1 MYSSGSPES
10 GSTESSGS
18 EDRNELFEK
27 LHRARSQVR
36 SSMTSASIL
45 SSCSNLTHT
54 IGNWALS
61 CKKDG
66 ELIVNNVEGT
76 AQCTSLKED
85 LNGFLFESNRGT
97 KHTFTAE
104 TSLGSDFNNGWPSR
118 KGKKLKTKT
127 EALKQKIQNLAKGR
141 RWPFEVFGL
150 QGLRTGVH

>member
-1 MYSSGSPES
+1 
-10 GSTESSGS
+10 
-18 EDRNELFEK
+18 
-27 LHRARSQVR
+27 
-36 SSMTSASIL
+36 MTSASIL
-45 SSCSNLTHT
+45 SSSSNLTHT

-61 CKKDG
+61 CRKDG

-76 AQCTSLKED
+76 QQCTVLKED

-104 TSLGSDFNNGWPSR
+104 TTLGSDFNNGWPSR

-141 RWPFEVFGL
+141 CYLGIFG
-150 QGLRTGVH
+150 H

>member
-10 GSTESSGS
+10 GSTEASGS

-36 SSMTSASIL
+36 SSTSSASIL
-45 SSCSNLTHT
+45 SFSSNLTHT

-61 CKKDG
+61 CEKDG
-66 ELIVNNVEGT
+66 ELIIANVEGT
-76 AQCTSLKED
+76 AQCTVLKED

-104 TSLGSDFNNGWPSR
+104 TTLGSDFNTGWPSR

-127 EALKQKIQNLAKGR
+127 EALKQKIQNLAKGKT
-141 RWPFEVFGL
+141 L
-150 QGLRTGVH
+150 IGVCKR